1 MASTIFLFALLGA
14 GTGALYALASIG
26 MVLTFRG
33 SGVVNFASGAMGM
46 AGTFVYWELH
56 DRLGWP
62 FFAAVVMGVGTSAL
76 LGWLTH
82 ILMTPLRQASNLT
95 KIVVTLAV
103 LVVLEGAIGLKYPTT
118 NTYTVV
124 PELPTG
130 PVNVLGANVGRDR
143 LLILGIT
150 VILTGIVF
158 VIYRYTRFGLATSA
172 VAENRDALTTLG
184 WSSNTIAGLNWA
196 LGAGLSGLAGILLA
210 PIVGLSVT
218 LSTILLLPSIAAAVI
233 GNLTSFPLTLA
244 GGLGIGI
251 LQSEIQRYVTLQGAT
266 DAVPFAAILIVVVL
280 RGRSLPLRSELAQR
294 LPIVTNGE
302 IPWKRVVTWTFI
314 VCALMF
320 ILPSDWVSAVT
331 FTILGAVLLESIV
344 VITGF
349 AGQISLAQWAI
360 AGLGALVVAWLRDLG
375 VPFEL
380 AIPIAILSALPVGV
394 VVGSAALR
402 ARGISL
408 AIATLAFGV
417 CIVSL
422 ILQNFSLNGG
432 PNGLNVGNF
441 SLFGIALDTATP
453 GHARRFGVFC
463 IIVFVLVAVAIAN
476 TRRGKS
482 GRRLL
487 AVRANERA
495 AASLGLNVIGIK
507 LSAFC
512 YGAMIAA
519 LAGIMGIVEFANATF
534 TNFDV
539 FTSIQLIDYAI
550 VGGVG
555 FVTGPIIGG
564 QGEPGGVGSQALSYF
579 SSSSQQYVTLIFGVL
594 ALVVILQAPNGMAK
608 FQSTMHQKNLVKFRK
623 LFRRPPKAARLPIRL
638 PVDVPQPSRVEA
650 AFVQVE
656 NISVTFGAVRAVD
669 GVSLEIRAGEVLG
682 VIGSNGAGK
691 TTLIDALTGF
701 ITLASG
707 TIRLDGEDVA
717 KLSARDRARKG
728 FGRSFQSLELFE
740 DISVYENLLV
750 ACETRDLLSWATD
763 LVHPGKPKLSEAAQ
777 IAVHELGLEHA
788 LEAMPSEI
796 SYGTRRLVVIARAI
810 AARPRVLLLDE
821 PAAGLDVQERD
832 ELVRIIRRLAEDWGI
847 AVLLIEHDVALVAR
861 VADRMIALDFG
872 QLIAQGSPDEVR
884 LNPRVIASYLGV
896 DEDAV
901 ASAESAPELSEVV
914 AAGSTDAVS
923 PA

>member
-1 MASTIFLFALLGA
+1 MASTIFLFALLGL
-14 GTGALYALASIG
+14 GTGALYALAALG
-26 MVLTFRG
+26 VVLTFRG

-62 FFAAVVMGVGTSAL
+62 FLVAVVLGVAASGAL
-76 LGWLTH
+76 GYLTH

-95 KIVVTLAV
+95 KIVVTLGV
-103 LVVLEGAIGLKYPTT
+103 LVVLEGALGLKYPTT

-130 PVNVLGANVGRDR
+130 PINIFGADVGRDR
-143 LLILGIT
+143 MLILLIT
-150 VILTGIVF
+150 VIVTSLVF
-158 VIYRYTRFGLATSA
+158 VAYKYTRFGLATSA

-196 LGAGLSGLAGILLA
+196 LGAGLSGFAGILLA
-210 PIVGLSVT
+210 PIVGLSVS
-218 LSTILLLPSIAAAVI
+218 LSTILLLPSLAAAVI

-251 LQSEIQRYVTLQGAT
+251 IQSEIQRFVTLQGAT
-266 DAVPFAAILIVVVL
+266 DAVPFAAIILVVAL

-294 LPIVTNGE
+294 LPMVTNGE
-302 IPWKRVVTWTFI
+302 VPWKRVVTWT
-314 VCALMF
+314 VVVALLMF

-331 FTILGAVLLESIV
+331 FTILGAILLESIV
-344 VITGF
+344 IITGF

-360 AGLGALVVAWLRDLG
+360 AGLGALCVSWLRDLG
-375 VPFEL
+375 VPFEI
-380 AIPIAILSALPVGV
+380 AIPIAVLSALPVGII
-394 VVGSAALR
+394 VGSAALR

-422 ILQNFSLNGG
+422 ILENFSLNGG

-441 SLFGIALDTATP
+441 ELFGFALDTATP

-463 IIVFVLVAVAIAN
+463 LVVFVLVAVGIAN
-476 TRRGKS
+476 TRRGRS
-482 GRRLL
+482 GRRML

-534 TNFDV
+534 GNFDV

-564 QGEPGGVGSQALSYF
+564 QGETGGIGSQIFSYF
-579 SSSSQQYVTLIFGVL
+579 SSSSQQYVTLVFGVL

-623 LFRRPPKAARLPIRL
+623 LFRRPPKAARLPLQL
-638 PVDVPQPSRVEA
+638 PSETPQPVRVKP
-650 AFVQVE
+650 AFVEVQ

-669 GVSLEIRAGEVLG
+669 EVSLEIRAGEVLG

-701 ITLASG
+701 ISLASG

-750 ACETRDLLSWATD
+750 ACEPRNLTSWATD
-763 LVHPGKPKLSEAAQ
+763 LVHPGKPQLSTAAL
-777 IAVHELGLEHA
+777 IAVHELGLEGQ
-788 LEAMPSEI
+788 LEKMPGEI
-796 SYGTRRLVVIARAI
+796 SYGTRRLVVIARSI
-810 AARPRVLLLDE
+810 AAEPRVLLLDE
-821 PAAGLDVQERD
+821 PAAGLDVGERD
-832 ELVRIIRRLAEDWGI
+832 ELVRIIRRLAEDWGM

-872 QLIAQGSPDEVR
+872 RLIAEGSADEVR
-884 LNPRVIASYLGV
+884 LSPAVIASYLGV
-896 DEDAV
+896 DEEAV
-901 ASAESAPELSEVV
+901 AADSPDAPEL
-914 AAGSTDAVS
+914 ATTDAPEPVS
-923 PA
+923 QT